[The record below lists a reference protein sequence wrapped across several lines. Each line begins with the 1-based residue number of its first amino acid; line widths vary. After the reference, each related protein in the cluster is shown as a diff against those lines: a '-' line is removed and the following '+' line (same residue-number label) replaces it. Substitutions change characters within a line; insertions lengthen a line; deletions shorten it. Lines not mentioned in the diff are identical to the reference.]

1 MGIAVHL
8 DSPFFLFLR
17 WSRFSGTRSMP
28 ESVVAKRDT
37 MRVLETLPSR
47 LGILLSGESAQD
59 LVEYAMAVS
68 LIALALISGMDK
80 VATALVHS
88 FANIS
93 TTLTP
98 TPKRNYDYLGP
109 GSLYGLPGL
118 QPASPVYLS
127 AAWEPA
133 ANPHRGMSNRH
144 AAALGQST
152 EPFTAGD

>member
-1 MGIAVHL
+1 
-8 DSPFFLFLR
+8 
-17 WSRFSGTRSMP
+17 
-28 ESVVAKRDT
+28 
-37 MRVLETLPSR
+37 MRVFETLPSR
-47 LGILLSGESAQD
+47 LGTLLSGESAQD

-98 TPKRNYDYLGP
+98 TPKRDYDYLGP
-109 GSLYGLPGL
+109 GSLYGLPALRGS
-118 QPASPVYLS
+118 SPGYVL

-133 ANPHRGMSNRH
+133 ANPHRGMPNSH
-144 AAALGQST
+144 ASALGQST
-152 EPFTAGD
+152 EPFTAWD

>member
-1 MGIAVHL
+1 
-8 DSPFFLFLR
+8 
-17 WSRFSGTRSMP
+17 
-28 ESVVAKRDT
+28 

-98 TPKRNYDYLGP
+98 TPPKRDYDYLGP

-118 QPASPVYLS
+118 QKASPRYLS

-133 ANPHRGMSNRH
+133 ANPHRGLSNRH

-152 EPFTAGD
+152 EPFTACD